1 MTTRNPAILRGGNL
15 PPQRR
20 HVFAGWLIA
29 TVAIC
34 SNSPVHAEHSYAV
47 RTVWDEYT
55 ESDLNISVFVFRDAN
70 RNGIYDLED
79 RPMSGIS
86 IDSSGVGQP
95 ASAISNSSGFA
106 NFTMSGTDRGADI
119 KYEGSYQFD
128 VQVPPRWAVTTGN
141 ERQTTRFELF
151 PGSPADLVAR
161 PAPALVGLAPD
172 LWIEG
177 HSAKPLTLAA
187 RSAGTLQEA
196 MSNEA
201 GNFTFPVRP
210 GNWQISS
217 PTMPKP
223 RQIAIAAT
231 PVRLTES
238 WLLQQDPPSEIPSIE
253 ATFDDL
259 QSEGVLKIPSGYMGL
274 DWSNFVMT
282 HQKFY
287 EPEGYRNG
295 VLSGEFLAYNGSGHP
310 ATISRDKPFDFVG
323 GYFGVSTLR
332 AEGETLIIT
341 GWHDEQEVY
350 RESMALSAL
359 GPIFLAADFRGVT
372 RVEFTTE
379 HYWQFTSDNLTF
391 RLN

>member
-1 MTTRNPAILRGGNL
+1 MTCSPAVLRGGTL

-34 SNSPVHAEHSYAV
+34 SNSPAHAEHSYAV

-79 RPMSGIS
+79 RPMSGII
-86 IDSSGVGQP
+86 IDTSGVGQS
-95 ASAISNSSGFA
+95 ASATSNSSGFA
-106 NFTMSGTDRGADI
+106 NFAMSGTDGAADI
-119 KYEGSYQFD
+119 KFEGEYQFD

-141 ERQTTRFELF
+141 ETQTTRFELF

-177 HSAKPLTLAA
+177 HSTKPLTLTA
-187 RSAGTLQEA
+187 RSVGALQEA

-201 GNFTFPVRP
+201 GHFTFPVGP

-217 PTMPKP
+217 PTMPQP
-223 RQIAIAAT
+223 RQIVIAAA

-238 WLLQQDPPSEIPSIE
+238 WLLQQDPPGEIPSIE

-259 QSEGVLKIPSGYMGL
+259 QSEGVLKIPSGYLGL
-274 DWSNFVMT
+274 DWNNFVMT

-287 EPEGYRNG
+287 EPAGYRNG

-310 ATISRDKPFDFVG
+310 AAISRDRPFDFVG

-341 GWHDEQEVY
+341 GWHDGQEVY
-350 RESMALSAL
+350 RESLALSAL
-359 GPIFLAADFRGVT
+359 GPIFVAADFRAVT
-372 RVEFTTE
+372 RVEFRTE
-379 HYWQFTSDNLTF
+379 HYWQFTSDSLTF

>member
-1 MTTRNPAILRGGNL
+1 MTSNLAVLRGGNL

-20 HVFAGWLIA
+20 QVFAGWLFV

-34 SNSPVHAEHSYAV
+34 SSSPIYAEDAYAV

-55 ESDLNISVFVFRDAN
+55 ERDLNISVFVFRDAN
-70 RNGIYDLED
+70 RNGIYDLQD
-79 RPMSGIS
+79 RPMSGII

-95 ASAISNSSGFA
+95 PSAISNSAGFA
-106 NFTMSGTDRGADI
+106 NFEMSGTSRDADI
-119 KYEGSYQFD
+119 KFEDEYRFD

-141 ERQTTRFELF
+141 ASQTTRFELF
-151 PGSPADLVAR
+151 PGSPADLVAV
-161 PAPALVGLAPD
+161 PPPALVGLAPD

-177 HSAKPLTLAA
+177 HAAKPLTLTA
-187 RSAGTLQEA
+187 SSVGGLQEA
-196 MSNEA
+196 TSNEA
-201 GNFTFPVRP
+201 GNFTLPVQP
-210 GNWQISS
+210 GDWEISS
-217 PTMPKP
+217 PTMPNP
-223 RQIAIAAT
+223 RRIAVVTT

-238 WLLQQDPPSEIPSIE
+238 WLLHQEPPSQFPSIE
-253 ATFDDL
+253 ANFDDL

-274 DWSNFVMT
+274 GWDNFVMT

-287 EPEGYRNG
+287 PPEGYRNG

-310 ATISRDKPFDFVG
+310 AAISRSKPFDFVG

-332 AEGETLIIT
+332 AEGETLVIT
-341 GWHDEQEVY
+341 GWQNDQEVY
-350 RESMALSAL
+350 RESLALSAL

-372 RVEFTTE
+372 RVEFRTE
-379 HYWQFTSDNLTF
+379 HYWQFTADNLAF

>member
-1 MTTRNPAILRGGNL
+1 MTRNLEVLRGGKL
-15 PPQRR
+15 PPLRR
-20 HVFAGWLIA
+20 HRFAGWFFT

-34 SNSPVHAEHSYAV
+34 SNSPVHADEPYAV

-55 ESDLNISVFVFRDAN
+55 ESNLNISVFVFRDAN
-70 RNGIYDLED
+70 RNGVYDLED

-86 IDSSGVGQP
+86 VNSSGVGKP
-95 ASAISNSSGFA
+95 ASAISNGSGFA
-106 NFTMSGTDRGADI
+106 NFAMSGTDRGVEI
-119 KYEGSYQFD
+119 KFEGEYQFD

-141 ERQTTRFELF
+141 ESQTTRFDLF

-177 HSAKPLTLAA
+177 HIPTPLTLTA
-187 RSAGTLQEA
+187 RSVGEVQEA
-196 MSNEA
+196 VSNEA
-201 GNFTFPVRP
+201 GNFTLPVQP
-210 GNWQISS
+210 GDWEMSS

-223 RQIAIAAT
+223 RQIAVVAT
-231 PVRLTES
+231 PIRLTES
-238 WLLQQDPPSEIPSIE
+238 WLLQGEPPSGLTGIE

-259 QSEGVLKIPSGYMGL
+259 QSEGVLKIPSGYVGL
-274 DWSNFVMT
+274 DWNNFVMT

-287 EPEGYRNG
+287 DPEGYRNG

-310 ATISRDKPFDFVG
+310 AAISRDKPFDFVG
-323 GYFGVSTLR
+323 GYFGASTLR

-341 GWHDEQEVY
+341 GWQDEQEVY
-350 RESMALSAL
+350 HESLALSAL
-359 GPIFLAADFRGVT
+359 GPVFVAADFRGVT
-372 RVEFTTE
+372 RVEFRTE
-379 HYWQFTSDNLTF
+379 HYWQFTADNLSF

>member
-1 MTTRNPAILRGGNL
+1 MTRNLAVFCGGNL

-79 RPMSGIS
+79 RPMSGII
-86 IDSSGVGQP
+86 IDSSGVGQS
-95 ASAISNSSGFA
+95 ASATSNSSGFA
-106 NFTMSGTDRGADI
+106 NFAMSGTDGGADI
-119 KYEGSYQFD
+119 KFEGEYQFD

-141 ERQTTRFELF
+141 ESQTTRFELF

-177 HSAKPLTLAA
+177 HSAKPLTLTA
-187 RSAGTLQEA
+187 RSVGELQEA
-196 MSNEA
+196 MSNDA
-201 GNFTFPVRP
+201 GNFTFPVGP

-217 PTMPKP
+217 PTMLQP
-223 RQIAIAAT
+223 RQIAIATT

-274 DWSNFVMT
+274 DWDNFVMT

-287 EPEGYRNG
+287 EPAGYRNG

-310 ATISRDKPFDFVG
+310 VAISRDKPFDFVG

-341 GWHDEQEVY
+341 GWQDEQEVY
-350 RESMALSAL
+350 RESLALSAL

-372 RVEFTTE
+372 RVEFRTE
-379 HYWQFTSDNLTF
+379 HYWQFTADNLTF

>member
-1 MTTRNPAILRGGNL
+1 MTRKPAVLRGGNL

-20 HVFAGWLIA
+20 HVFARWLIA

-34 SNSPVHAEHSYAV
+34 SNSPVQAADSYAV

-70 RNGIYDLED
+70 RNGIYDLAD
-79 RPMSGIS
+79 RPMSGINV
-86 IDSSGVGQP
+86 DSSGVGQP
-95 ASAISNSSGFA
+95 ASAVSNSSGFA
-106 NFTMSGTDRGADI
+106 NFTMSGTDRGANI
-119 KYEGSYQFD
+119 KFEGEYQFD

-141 ERQTTRFELF
+141 QSQTTRFELF

-177 HSAKPLTLAA
+177 HSTTPLALTA
-187 RSAGTLQEA
+187 RSGGELQEA
-196 MSNEA
+196 ASNEA
-201 GNFTFPVRP
+201 GNFSFSVRT
-210 GNWQISS
+210 GDWEITS
-217 PTMPKP
+217 PTMSKP
-223 RQIAIAAT
+223 RQIAVVTT

-238 WLLQQDPPSEIPSIE
+238 WLVQQEPPGDFPSIE

-259 QSEGVLKIPSGYMGL
+259 QSEGVLKIPSGYVGL

-310 ATISRDKPFDFVG
+310 AAISRDKPFDFVG

-332 AEGETLIIT
+332 AEGETLTIA
-341 GWHDEQEVY
+341 GWHDDQEVY
-350 RESMALSAL
+350 RESLVLSAL

-372 RVEFTTE
+372 RVEFRTE

>member
-1 MTTRNPAILRGGNL
+1 MTRNRVILRGGNL
-15 PPQRR
+15 PPQPR

-34 SNSPVHAEHSYAV
+34 SNSPIRAEDSYAV
-47 RTVWDEYT
+47 RTVWDDYSQ
-55 ESDLNISVFVFRDAN
+55 SDLNISVFVFRDAN

-86 IDSSGVGQP
+86 VDSSGLGQA

-106 NFTMSGTDRGADI
+106 NFAMSGTDQEADI
-119 KYEGSYQFD
+119 MFEGEYQFD

-141 ERQTTRFELF
+141 ESQTTRFELF

-177 HSAKPLTLAA
+177 HSAKALTLTA
-187 RSAGTLQEA
+187 RSGGELQEA
-196 MSNEA
+196 ASNEA
-201 GNFTFPVRP
+201 GNFSFSVRP
-210 GNWQISS
+210 GEWEMSS
-217 PTMPKP
+217 PAMLEP
-223 RQIAIAAT
+223 RQIAVLAT

-238 WLLQQDPPSEIPSIE
+238 WLLQQEPPGGFPSVE
-253 ATFDDL
+253 ATFDNL
-259 QSEGVLKIPSGYMGL
+259 QSEGVLKIPSGYVGL

-310 ATISRDKPFDFVG
+310 AAIGRDRPFDFVG

-341 GWHDEQEVY
+341 GWHDDQEVY
-350 RESMALSAL
+350 RESLVLSAL

-372 RVEFTTE
+372 RLEFRTE